1 MSRGYEQ
8 VIWCLDCNTR
18 RLSSQRE
25 CVECLRCKEETAT
38 IAEMLNVK
46 PEDIGIGR
54 ESYPCCEVDDFV
66 PTNAAEVLVHID
78 DALGSLCRALVVAVE
93 VDFCP
98 IHNAISDLKRFQL
111 SLRRRDG

>member
-1 MSRGYEQ
+1 MSYDH
-8 VIWCLDCNTR
+8 VVWCLDCNTR

-25 CVECLRCKEETAT
+25 CAECLKCKQENET
-38 IAEMLNVK
+38 
-46 PEDIGIGR
+46 IGEIFNPVEIG
-54 ESYPCCEVDDFV
+54 DDFT
-66 PTNAAEVLVHID
+66 PSNTDEVLIHID

-111 SLRRRDG
+111 SLRKGKA